1 MKWGFSGCV
10 AALLAATVSGW
21 PYEESL
27 VDYNLNVNN
36 DTTNPAEYT
45 APSWPGHKYTPSPKN
60 WRFPFY
66 TLFIDRWVNG
76 DPTNDN
82 INGTLFEH
90 DLDSTQMRHGGDAV
104 GLVDTLDYLQG
115 LGIKVRYLLLQ
126 IDNPSFLLRGTG
138 CTNIVTQG
146 IYLAGTIL
154 MNQPWGSDGYS
165 ALDTTLLDQHYGTIQ
180 TWRNAIDE
188 IHKRGMYV
196 LFDNTIAT

>member
-1 MKWGFSGCV
+1 MKWGFTGSLL
-10 AALLAATVSGW
+10 ALLAATAAGW
-21 PYEESL
+21 PYDESL
-27 VDYNLNVNN
+27 VDYNLNVNK

-45 APSWPGHKYTPSPKN
+45 HAEWKGHKFHPSPKS

-66 TLFIDRWVNG
+66 TLFIDRFVNG

-82 INGTLFEH
+82 INGSLFEH
-90 DLDSTQMRHGGDAV
+90 DLNSNQMRHGGDAA

-115 LGIKVRYLLLQ
+115 MGIKVRDNVFRVVSCYRCIQYLADWPL
-126 IDNPSFLLRGTG
+126 
-138 CTNIVTQG
+138 QG

-165 ALDTTLLDQHYGTIQ
+165 ILDTTLLDQHYGTIQ
-180 TWRNAIDE
+180 TWRDAITE